1 MTDVFENL
9 ATKGSGLRGSDWTEE
24 QMQFGCVMA
33 IGIAIVFILLVIG
46 GVLMPDDT
54 APKDDSTDLLRMVA
68 GVIGGGA
75 CLGVFVLL
83 SLAFGYF
90 VNRK

>member
-1 MTDVFENL
+1 
-9 ATKGSGLRGSDWTEE
+9 
-24 QMQFGCVMA
+24 
-33 IGIAIVFILLVIG
+33 
-46 GVLMPDDT
+46 
-54 APKDDSTDLLRMVA
+54 MVA